1 MLSIRTSVFL
11 SVCSLVSAQLYELNV
26 VHYNDFHARFVET
39 SPSGTV
45 CNPEVAPC
53 IGGFARIA
61 TLVRQALEREP
72 DSIVLNGGDSFQGTI
87 WYNLLRWNVTQEF
100 MNMIHH
106 DAHVLGN
113 HEFDN
118 GIEGVV
124 PYLQHLNSSVV
135 VANIIDDEEPD
146 IQGLYQPSVVI
157 ERKGR
162 KIGIIGVIISTTNE
176 LAATGN
182 LTFTDEIEAVRREA
196 EKLNEEGV
204 DIIVV
209 LSHCG
214 LEKDQEIALKASPYV
229 DIVVGAHSHSLL
241 INTEPPAGIAFV
253 PQGPYPI
260 VVEQENRSVLVVQAA
275 AHTVF
280 LGEIKLYFDEQGE
293 LVNWTGDPIFAGND
307 VEQAPDVLAKINE
320 YLPIIEEKAT
330 ELVGFSKV
338 LLSSRCSC
346 GECNL
351 GSFIC
356 DAFMNAA
363 IERAQGNQWNYA
375 HFCLTNTGGVRSDID
390 AGNVTFEKLLLS
402 TPFENQVEV
411 FDLKGQYVLEAL
423 EFAVAN
429 QPFPGARM
437 LQISGLRGVFDGLR
451 PVNSRIVNATVR
463 CNDCNVPRYEPLD
476 VNKTYKVVSQSFL
489 GGGGDGFSMIS
500 NNRENVEVLGV
511 DYEILMNY
519 VRQQSPIIKDLD
531 GRLAISDPCLQN

>member
-1 MLSIRTSVFL
+1 MLSVRTSVFL
-11 SVCSLVSAQLYELNV
+11 SVCAVVSAQLYELNI
-26 VHYNDFHARFVET
+26 VHHNDFHARFVET
-39 SPSGTV
+39 SPTGTV
-45 CNPEVAPC
+45 CDSEKEPC

-61 TLVRQALEREP
+61 TLVREALVREP
-72 DSIVLNGGDSFQGTI
+72 DSIVLNGGDVFQGTL
-87 WYNLLRWNVTQEF
+87 WYNLLRWNVTQDF
-100 MNMIHH
+100 MNMIPH

-124 PYLQHLNSSVV
+124 PYLEHLNSSVV

-146 IQGLYQPSVVI
+146 IQGLYKPSVVI

-176 LAATGN
+176 LASTGN
-182 LTFTDEIEAVRREA
+182 LKFTDEIEAVRREA
-196 EKLNEEGV
+196 AKLNEEGV

-229 DIVVGAHSHSLL
+229 DIVVGAHSHSML
-241 INTEPPAGIAFV
+241 INREPPAGIAFT
-253 PQGPYPI
+253 PLGPYPI
-260 VVEQENRSVLVVQAA
+260 VVQQESRSVLVVQAA
-275 AHTVF
+275 AHTAF
-280 LGEIKLYFDEQGE
+280 LGEIKLYFDEQGQ
-293 LVNWTGDPIFAGND
+293 LVNWTGDPHFAGND
-307 VEQAPDVLAKINE
+307 VVQAPDVLEKINE
-320 YLPIIEEKAT
+320 YLPIINEKAN
-330 ELVGFSKV
+330 ELIGFSKV
-338 LLSSRCSC
+338 QLSSKCNC

-375 HFCLTNTGGVRSDID
+375 HFCIINTGGIRVDID
-390 AGNVTFEKLLLS
+390 SGNVTFEGIMLS
-402 TPFENQVEV
+402 TPFENRVEV

-423 EFAVAN
+423 EFALAN
-429 QPFPGARM
+429 NPFPGARM
-437 LQISGLRGVFDGLR
+437 LQISGLRGVFDGLQ

-463 CNDCNVPRYEPLD
+463 CNDCDVPHYEPLD
-476 VNKTYKVVSQSFL
+476 VNKMYKVVSQSFL
-489 GGGGDGFSMIS
+489 GGGGDGFSMIA
-500 NNRENVEVLGV
+500 NNRQNVEALGV
-511 DYEILMNY
+511 DYEVLMEY

-531 GRLAISDPCLQN
+531 GRIVITDPCLPN